1 MTQLLTC
8 FRRALHTVSALLWE
22 VVGGRGTRQQIHG
35 MGASCAAGARKMLF
49 FLQRDSHSAGCTHQT
64 PQNRVSA
71 DSPSRIL
78 PGDVLASLRFPPP
91 KEVTYTAVSGGAE
104 ILIPPKYF
112 VVTANAADAAGAPK
126 GGLF

>member
-8 FRRALHTVSALLWE
+8 FRRALHTVGALLWE

-64 PQNRVSA
+64 PPNRVSA

-91 KEVTYTAVSGGAE
+91 QRSYTAVSGGAE